1 LAAWPKRFTNIDDRR
16 RTFAETQHML
26 FIGTAAR
33 DGRVNVSPK
42 ALDTLRL
49 VGPNRVVWLN
59 LTGCGGT
66 AAET

>member
-1 LAAWPKRFTNIDDRR
+1 MIDGARLPR
-16 RTFAETQHML
+16 LNTCCL
-26 FIGTAAR
+26 SGTAAR

-42 ALDTLRL
+42 ALDTLRV